1 MLKRDRIV
9 SLEKR
14 IAELESCILHTEKK
28 PNNDP
33 VPIRL
38 EGDVTNLQLSKDRAF
53 YRLYPTDPDEIA
65 NKSYVDAVGKNG
77 STGDFTIDGDLT
89 VQGNKITFGN
99 GEIIHNNSDDVINIA
114 TLALQIQNDDGVAS
128 SILVSGID
136 EDSRINFMEGV
147 NVKWTMGND
156 ADDSDK
162 FKIDATNILVGGNTK
177 LTLDTSGNLTTG
189 GNITDGSGNTLG
201 SGGASAL
208 NDLSDVTYSS
218 GDLTISSLDKII
230 ADDFVVD
237 SGASIELD
245 SHNGNFVAKK
255 AGTEFSSANSA
266 YAGMILGYTYLHPT
280 TTLKSFEIQNSITV
294 EDDVHKITFKTPPSE
309 KVEIEATALINC
321 SSTDTRITVG
331 LSTANATDGYSAVAG
346 QFEYDSTGIFFTDD
360 EIDDQVVVFKF
371 VVESAY
377 LASIGSDN
385 TFWIGFGTANTTK
398 TAYLQY
404 GYRNTHGIGNHPFI
418 IKATALPATIYD
430 GT

>member
-38 EGDVTNLQLSKDRAF
+38 EGDVTNLQLSKDKAF

-77 STGDFTIDGDLT
+77 STGDFIVDGDLT

-99 GEIIHNNSDDVINIA
+99 GEIVNNDSDDVINIA
-114 TLALQIQNDDGVAS
+114 TLALQIQNDDGLAS
-128 SILVSGID
+128 TILVAGTDS
-136 EDSRINFMEGV
+136 DSRINFMEGA
-147 NVKWTMGND
+147 NAKWTIGSD

-162 FKIDATNILVGGNTK
+162 LKIDATNILVGGNTK
-177 LTLDTSGNLTTG
+177 VTLDTSGNLTTA

-266 YAGMILGYTYLHPT
+266 YAGMILGYTCLRNDGST
-280 TTLKSFEIQNSITV
+280 GDSITIGTSMTV
-294 EDDVHKITFKTPPSE
+294 LQTSAGNDVKVTFKAPPSGN
-309 KVEIEATALINC
+309 VEIEFSACVRGTSKTVRCAL
-321 SSTDTRITVG
+321 SD
-331 LSTANATDGYSAVAG
+331 NATFNEVADFHTYDNKCITMDETDSYYNNIKWFVSGLTAGDEYTYYIGAKSSSASS
-346 QFEYDSTGIFFTDD
+346 F
-360 EIDDQVVVFKF
+360 IDHGENRFALH
-371 VVESAY
+371 SA
-377 LASIGSDN
+377 
-385 TFWIGFGTANTTK
+385 
-398 TAYLQY
+398 
-404 GYRNTHGIGNHPFI
+404 PI
-418 IKATALPATIYD
+418 IVKCTALPGTIFT
-430 GT
+430 GE

>member
-89 VQGNKITFGN
+89 VQGGKITFGN
-99 GEIIHNNSDDVINIA
+99 GELIHNNSDDIVNIA
-114 TLALQIQNDDGVAS
+114 TLALQVQNDDGVAS
-128 SILVSGID
+128 MLLTSGVD
-136 EDSRINFMEGV
+136 EDTRINFMEGV
-147 NVKWTMGND
+147 NVKWTAGND
-156 ADDSDK
+156 ANDSDK

-177 LTLDTSGNLTTG
+177 LTLDTSGNLTTA

-266 YAGMILGYTYLHPT
+266 YAGMILGYTQIHNLSS
-280 TTLKSFEIQNSITV
+280 LQSWEIQNTMTV
-294 EDDVHKITFKTPPSE
+294 EDDTHKITFKTPPSE
-309 KVEIEATALINC
+309 NVEIQVTAAFNC
-321 SSTDTRITVG
+321 SSSDSRIQAG
-331 LSTANATDGYSAVAG
+331 LSTANATDGYSSVHMSL
-346 QFEYDSTGIFFTDD
+346 EYDSGGIFFTDD
-360 EIDDQVVVFKF
+360 EIDDHVKTFKF
-371 VVESAY
+371 VVTSAY
-377 LASIGSDN
+377 LNAIGSDN
-385 TFWIGFGTANTTK
+385 TFWIGFSTAGATK
-398 TAYLQY
+398 TVYLQS
-404 GYRNTHGIGNHPFI
+404 GVRSTHGIANHPFI
-418 IKATALPATIYD
+418 IQATALPATIYD
-430 GT
+430 GS